1 MLYEYK
7 VVLFFFKLGSKQNNE
22 HHLDVDIHGSEVPLM
37 SRKT

>member
-1 MLYEYK
+1 MNIGLF
-7 VVLFFFKLGSKQNNE
+7 LFFTLKQNNE